1 MKKKRRVLLP
11 ILLGLVAAAIIAAI
25 VVPVTAATLSN
36 NYKRD
41 ALIAF
46 SYAQY
51 NESLYAAGE
60 DTICQIAA
68 DNVTALYQQVTAGAP
83 MPALIVKGDKTRAIR
98 LDLGAEN
105 TLVILPT
112 DDNGR
117 IYTTLTYQGKTGS
130 FVVTGN
136 TSFLLIQRITSPAG
150 LHAENIVLED

>member
-1 MKKKRRVLLP
+1 MKKKRRIFVP
-11 ILLGLVAAAIIAAI
+11 VLLGLVIVLIVAAI

-51 NESLYAAGE
+51 DDALYATGE
-60 DTICQIAA
+60 DVTCQIAA

-83 MPALIVKGDKTRAIR
+83 MPALLVKGDKARAIR

-112 DDNGR
+112 DDDGR
-117 IYTTLTYQGKTGS
+117 IYTTLTYQGKTQS
-130 FVVTGN
+130 FVVTSN

-150 LHAENIVLED
+150 LHAKNFVLDN